1 MVQLIAVA
9 VFICLS
15 AFFSASETAVFSLS
29 GVRLRRLRERSGY
42 AGRCLQDLVSRPT
55 RFLTTVNFGNMIVN
69 TGMSSIFT
77 AFFVAMMGD
86 QGLFVAIPVC
96 GFFMLILGEVLP
108 KNIAIYRAENVA
120 LFSAPLLWALSRLGS
135 PLAYLIERVVAGLSV
150 FMGSGSRRLV
160 LSPQELRTAIE
171 VARQDGLLTQG
182 EKEMINYILEF
193 KETWVSDI
201 LTARI
206 DIEGISV
213 GMTQGE
219 VLEFLKEKKHSKL
232 PVYEG
237 SLDNIIGVLYAK
249 ELFLD
254 PGKDYRRL
262 LRQPLLVPASRR
274 IDDLLKTFLETQERM
289 AVVLDEYGGTAG
301 LVTLEDVQE
310 EIFGEIYGE
319 FETPRPDIEKIGEG
333 FYRVNARSPVK
344 NVNLTLDLGLPDE
357 EVTVAGFILS
367 RLEKIPRS
375 QEKLRFK
382 NAEFI
387 VERATARRIIT
398 VLVKI
403 DGRS

>member
-1 MVQLIAVA
+1 
-9 VFICLS
+9 
-15 AFFSASETAVFSLS
+15 
-29 GVRLRRLRERSGY
+29 
-42 AGRCLQDLVSRPT
+42 
-55 RFLTTVNFGNMIVN
+55 
-69 TGMSSIFT
+69 
-77 AFFVAMMGD
+77 
-86 QGLFVAIPVC
+86 
-96 GFFMLILGEVLP
+96 
-108 KNIAIYRAENVA
+108 
-120 LFSAPLLWALSRLGS
+120 
-135 PLAYLIERVVAGLSV
+135 
-150 FMGSGSRRLV
+150 MGSGSRRLV